1 MSNEFSGLKFARRFK
16 PDDGC
21 DHTALIVWGMR
32 RRANI
37 RNGINAPRPVPVK
50 VIEVKANDERKSPK
64 AKRAKSAGKPAS
76 ATGRTFDTHVGSIQ
90 KRAAAQR
97 CAG

>member
-1 MSNEFSGLKFARRFK
+1 MSHDFIGLKYAKRFK

-76 ATGRTFDTHVGSIQ
+76 ASGGAFNSPVGSI
-90 KRAAAQR
+90 RRRTAAQR